1 MGGQAA
7 PATQGGGPCCPLS
20 PDVLTMSSAPG
31 SPYSPTKPPITSPG
45 PAWSPMAAEP
55 FSTRPS
61 KATPSCPPAPHR
73 LGPLTFRSGSPN
85 GPRWLP
91 GSRLASCS
99 PFLVSGVG
107 CPVVCPMPPPPTS
120 RVVKEEG
127 GGPSHRGEG
136 SGQATC
142 PSSLGDLVCI
152 WGSSPLQAVGR
163 CLPPQPRMCNDVMTH
178 CACPGRGR
186 LAHLCHLVP
195 ASWSAPQS
203 SGLHRT
209 AGFGVSSH
217 PRSATL
223 RQNHPPA
230 SAGLAGPSR
239 PGSHA
244 PGLC

>member
-1 MGGQAA
+1 MALAGSQAPDPLPAA
-7 PATQGGGPCCPLS
+7 PFWCLGWGAPWYAPCPH
-20 PDVLTMSSAPG
+20 PRPHE
-31 SPYSPTKPPITSPG
+31 
-45 PAWSPMAAEP
+45 WS
-55 FSTRPS
+55 R
-61 KATPSCPPAPHR
+61 KRVGVPHT
-73 LGPLTFRSGSPN
+73 G
-85 GPRWLP
+85 
-91 GSRLASCS
+91 A
-99 PFLVSGVG
+99 
-107 CPVVCPMPPPPTS
+107 
-120 RVVKEEG
+120 
-127 GGPSHRGEG
+127 EG

-142 PSSLGDLVCI
+142 PSSLGDLLCI
-152 WGSSPLQAVGR
+152 WGSSPLQAGGR

-195 ASWSAPQS
+195 ASWSAPQFS
-203 SGLHRT
+203 SLHCT